1 MGSVPDAALRAELMA
16 SSVVAAHNHVLR
28 RWLRGDTSSP
38 IEEVDAAM
46 AQVVA
51 LFSTAAGTPDQG
63 GGTTVVVFRTGESL
77 DSVLPALRRVV
88 ESGGTASQDV

>member
-1 MGSVPDAALRAELMA
+1 MA

-51 LFSTAAGTPDQG
+51 LFSTPTG
-63 GGTTVVVFRTGESL
+63 GADRGEGTTVVVFRTGESL
-77 DSVLPALRRVV
+77 ESVVPALRRVV
-88 ESGGTASQDV
+88 GADESAPDRNA